1 MYRIMKS
8 TNNGMDE
15 LELDSLEKGCWI
27 DIVSPS
33 PEELHEVA
41 DATGIQMDFL
51 SAALD
56 DEEKSRIE
64 TEDDQILTLIDI
76 PVLRSNKDYDTLPLG
91 IIVSADYIVTVCLEP
106 NAVIADFSSYNYK
119 MFSTFKKTRF
129 LFQILY
135 KSATLYLKYIRI
147 IIKRTDELEQH
158 LRKSMENSE
167 LFNMLDLQKSLTYFT
182 TSLRSNYIVTEKL
195 LRLRSTN
202 QSAHLIKLYE
212 EDEDLLEDVIIEYK
226 QAIEMVEMYSHIL
239 NSMMEVFAS
248 IISNNLNLVMIRND
262 YTGHTN
268 HHRRLMGHERTRAAF
283 RQPVRISCN
292 RRHLASGCRGY
303 RLLAVET
310 PHVLR
315 SSNEQNFS
323 GTVTCRHYTC
333 RQRQQRI
340 HLPARRR
347 SWQRR
352 PALPATCRLKK
363 Q

>member
-8 TNNGMDE
+8 TANGIDE

-41 DATGIQMDFL
+41 AATSIQMDFL

-91 IIVSADYIVTVCLEP
+91 IIISADYIVTVCLEP
-106 NAVIADFSSYNYK
+106 NAVIADFSAYNSK

-248 IISNNLNLVMIRND
+248 IISNNLNLVMK
-262 YTGHTN
+262 
-268 HHRRLMGHERTRAAF
+268 F
-283 RQPVRISCN
+283 
-292 RRHLASGCRGY
+292 LASVTIILAIPTTIGGLWGMNVPVPLEGSPYGFLIIGGTSTLVAAVTGY
-303 RLLAVET
+303 WLWK
-310 PHVLR
+310 
-315 SSNEQNFS
+315 
-323 GTVTCRHYTC
+323 
-333 RQRQQRI
+333 
-340 HLPARRR
+340 RRMF
-347 SWQRR
+347 
-352 PALPATCRLKK
+352 
-363 Q
+363 

>member
-64 TEDDQILTLIDI
+64 TEDDQILTLI
-76 PVLRSNKDYDTLPLG
+76 DTLPLG

-248 IISNNLNLVMIRND
+248 IISNNLNLVMK
-262 YTGHTN
+262 
-268 HHRRLMGHERTRAAF
+268 F
-283 RQPVRISCN
+283 
-292 RRHLASGCRGY
+292 LASVTIILAIPTTIGGLWGMNVPVPLSDSPYGFLVIGGTSLLVAGVTGY
-303 RLLAVET
+303 WLWK
-310 PHVLR
+310 
-315 SSNEQNFS
+315 
-323 GTVTCRHYTC
+323 
-333 RQRQQRI
+333 
-340 HLPARRR
+340 RRMF
-347 SWQRR
+347 
-352 PALPATCRLKK
+352 
-363 Q
+363 